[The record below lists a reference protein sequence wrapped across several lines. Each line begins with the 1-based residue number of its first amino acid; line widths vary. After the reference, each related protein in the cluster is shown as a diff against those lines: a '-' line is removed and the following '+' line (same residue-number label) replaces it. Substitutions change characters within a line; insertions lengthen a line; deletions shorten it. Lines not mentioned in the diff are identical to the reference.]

1 MVLAASEN
9 TYGDTGGFCV
19 IPGAKNIYASAIM
32 SLSECKMNDRKWGMR
47 DENVWTFIE
56 KYSSDSTSSGITF
69 HAIAVL

>member
-1 MVLAASEN
+1 
-9 TYGDTGGFCV
+9 
-19 IPGAKNIYASAIM
+19 
-32 SLSECKMNDRKWGMR
+32 MR